1 MFVELG
7 QILDL
12 GYNPNGLSSADKNSF
27 WKQHANKPL
36 QDTGFRNCPT
46 ATLSVNIFK
55 HIHYM
60 EEITSI
66 PLQKELGEKK
76 WEKWLV
82 IWPLRQIE
90 SFLTS
95 YLPEFL

>member
-1 MFVELG
+1 MGFNVCRTW
-7 QILDL
+7 LDL
-12 GYNPNGLSSADKNSF
+12 GYNPDGLSSADKNSF

-66 PLQKELGEKK
+66 PLQKELGEM
-76 WEKWLV
+76 V
-82 IWPLRQIE
+82 
-90 SFLTS
+90 S
-95 YLPEFL
+95 YLAFETN